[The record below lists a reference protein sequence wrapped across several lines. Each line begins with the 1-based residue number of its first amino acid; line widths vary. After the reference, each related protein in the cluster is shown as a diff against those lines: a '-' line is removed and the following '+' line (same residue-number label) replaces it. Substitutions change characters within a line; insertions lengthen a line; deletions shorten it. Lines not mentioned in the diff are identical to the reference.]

1 MENLDL
7 PENSPEQQPIRPED
21 VVSAL
26 DSEGIESAKAY
37 GLMCK
42 YIDQCQVE
50 ADAEVEASEGSSIVA
65 NRANIKAAIK
75 IAQVYL
81 KTSKYRDF
89 GIDSLNTTLSAA
101 LQSTN
106 TDDMAGEIRVL
117 IAQVTKREVR
127 SDEDG
132 DMNLSA

>member
-7 PENSPEQQPIRPED
+7 PENSPEQQPIKPED

-26 DSEGIESAKAY
+26 DGEGIESTEAY
-37 GLMCK
+37 SLMCK
-42 YIDQCQVE
+42 YIDQCQAE
-50 ADAEVEASEGSSIVA
+50 ADAEVKASKGDSIVA

-75 IAQVYL
+75 VAQVYL
-81 KTSKYRDF
+81 KTSRYRDF

-106 TDDMAGEIRVL
+106 TDDMAGEIREL
-117 IAQVTKREVR
+117 IAQMTKREVR
-127 SDEDG
+127 SDKDG
-132 DMNLSA
+132 DMNLSV